1 MKYYLPIFLLFISA
15 FSFGNNVGVIKG
27 KIINVFDQKIDH
39 LEIYLSPLGVTTL
52 SDNHGSFVFTQIPNG
67 SYQLFVTYYDQLFSS
82 PIIHLNGDTANT
94 VEIAIDVQGRNVLLE
109 EVVIRTKSEAEKLKN
124 TAIKADILN
133 LKKQREQSNSLEEIM
148 NKTPGI
154 KIRNTGG
161 LGSTDRIVIG
171 GFSGNAVKFLYDNI
185 PIDYLGSNYGLAKI
199 PINNLN
205 RVEIYKG
212 VLPSKIGVD
221 ALGGAVN
228 LIPDYSYQSTASL
241 SYETGSYHTH
251 ILSGSAQIK
260 LNKNLFIGTHTFYNR
275 SKNNY
280 EVDHLPF
287 RNPQNGQVSYI
298 REQLFHNGFRQFSS
312 EVFIQGRNL
321 KWADLIEFKINH
333 FSLHKEIQN
342 DAYSRSRPFG
352 QVFRKENGDWIP
364 SLKFKKYFLDNK
376 LNIQQFLVLST
387 IHYDLIDT
395 LKNKSYDW
403 KGSVHQGNSGSEMG
417 SLNLK
422 DGIFSSTL
430 QQFTSR
436 SNFNYLINSQLQV
449 EGNIVAQFYNRK
461 TNTDTINLNGTHYRK
476 MISNLALN
484 GLLWDEKLESNT
496 QIKYLNGFLKG
507 YNRPYDYPN
516 QIDFPIQSIANQGW
530 SFSQALKYNL
540 NQHQF
545 VRFSYENTFRLPEQ
559 EELFG
564 DNNLILPNY
573 SLKAEKSHNFNLGYV
588 FDSEKLRL
596 ESNIYYRITSDLIRL
611 KSINQYQALFMN
623 LDHVKGLGVE
633 MEASYQPIE
642 YLFLSGN
649 LTWNNYRLSDSNDPL
664 LMNQHFKKARIAN
677 MPFYFTNL
685 SASYNFKGLLQLKND
700 LNLFW
705 DYSYVHQYY
714 LDFIEKQFEPDG
726 FLGLWG
732 TSKINTSRIIPVQ
745 HLQNLGITYHL
756 KLKEKHHIALN
767 GSIKNLLNSKIYNEF
782 KMQSPGRH
790 YRFKITYSF

>member
-1 MKYYLPIFLLFISA
+1 M
-15 FSFGNNVGVIKG
+15 GVIEG
-27 KIINVFDQKIDH
+27 KIINVFDQKVNN
-39 LEIYLSPLGVTTL
+39 LEIFLSPLGKTTL
-52 SDNHGSFVFTQIPNG
+52 TDENGTFVFTEIPQG
-67 SYQLFVTYYDQLFSS
+67 SYQLFVTYYDQLFHS
-82 PIIHLNGDTANT
+82 PTLQINSDSLKSI
-94 VEIAIDVQGRNVLLE
+94 EIFIDVQGKSVLLD
-109 EVVIRTKSEAEKLKN
+109 EVTIRTKSEAERLKN
-124 TAIKADILN
+124 TAIKADVLN

-161 LGSTDRIVIG
+161 LGSTDQIVIG

-185 PIDYLGSNYGLAKI
+185 PIDYLGSNYGLSKI

-212 VLPSKIGVD
+212 VLPSKIGLD

-241 SYETGSYHTH
+241 SYEIGSYQTH
-251 ILSGSAQIK
+251 IFSGSAQIK
-260 LNKNLFIGTHTFYNR
+260 LNKHLFIGTNTFFNY

-280 EVDHLPF
+280 EVDQLPF
-287 RNPQNGQVSYI
+287 RNPQNGQVNYI
-298 REQLFHNGFRQFSS
+298 RERLFHNAFRQFSS
-312 EVFIQGRNL
+312 EAFIQGRNL

-333 FSLHKEIQN
+333 FSLNKEIQN

-352 QVFRKENGDWIP
+352 QVLRKENGDWIP
-364 SLKFKKYFLDNK
+364 SLKYRKYFLNNK
-376 LNIQQFLVLST
+376 FNIQQFLVFST
-387 IHYDLIDT
+387 IQYDLIDT

-403 KGSVHQGNSGSEMG
+403 KGNVHQGNSGSEMG

-422 DGIFSSTL
+422 DGFLSTTL

-436 SNFNYLINSQLQV
+436 SNFNYLINHQLQI
-449 EGNIVAQFYNRK
+449 EGNIIAQYYNRK

-476 MISNLALN
+476 IISNLSLN
-484 GLLWDEKLESNT
+484 GLFWDEKLESNT
-496 QIKYLNGFLKG
+496 QLKYLNGFLKG
-507 YNRPYDYPN
+507 YSRPYDYPN
-516 QIDFPIQSIANQGW
+516 QIDFPIQSITNQGW
-530 SFSQALKYNL
+530 SFSQALKYNIHL
-540 NQHQF
+540 HHF
-545 VRFSYENTFRLPEQ
+545 VRFSYENTFRLPDQ
-559 EELFG
+559 DELFG
-564 DNNLILPNY
+564 DNHLILPNY

-588 FDSEKLRL
+588 YDGEKLRL

-623 LDHVKGLGVE
+623 LDHVKGLGIE
-633 MEASYQPIE
+633 MEATYQVIDN
-642 YLFLSGN
+642 LFLSAN
-649 LTWNNYRLSDSNDPL
+649 LTWNNYRLSDSKDPL
-664 LMNQHFKKARIAN
+664 LMNQHFKRARIAN

-685 SASYNFKGLLQLKND
+685 NTSYNFKNLLHLKND

-756 KLKEKHHIALN
+756 NLKEKHHIAFN
-767 GSIKNLLNSKIYNEF
+767 GTVKNLLNSKIYNEF